1 MVLDRYR
8 SSADWILDPLARRL
22 QRLSPNFITFISLA
36 LSGVVVLLYYFS
48 DTWDDAFL
56 VLAAVM
62 VLLSSLFDA
71 LDGMV
76 ARITGKACKK
86 GDLCDHVCDRY
97 ADILLVGGLFLTG
110 RADILLVLLAL
121 TGVFMTSYMGTQA
134 QALGATRNYGG
145 LLGRAD
151 RLVILVLV
159 LIVQYFLVLGD
170 METILWELS
179 LIEWM
184 LISFA
189 VLGHITALS
198 RTLAIAKDLDKEC

>member
-8 SSADWILDPLARRL
+8 SSADRILDPLAMRL
-22 QRLSPNFITFISLA
+22 KKLSPNLITFISLA

-48 DTWDDAFL
+48 DEHHEAFL
-56 VLAAVM
+56 VAAAFM
-62 VLLSSLFDA
+62 VLVSSLFDA
-71 LDGMV
+71 LDGKV
-76 ARITGKACKK
+76 ARLTGKECKK

-97 ADILLVGGLFLTG
+97 ADMLLVGGLFLTG
-110 RADILLVLLAL
+110 YADILLVLLAL

-134 QALGATRNYGG
+134 QALGAKRNYGG

-159 LIVQYFLVLGD
+159 LIAQYFLVLGD
-170 METILWELS
+170 MEELFLDLS

-184 LISFA
+184 LVTFA
-189 VLGHITALS
+189 VLGHITALT
-198 RTLAIAKDLDKEC
+198 RVMAIARELDKEC